1 MSTIRVVH
9 YLNQFFSG
17 LGAEE
22 YAGTGPGKKAGAV
35 GPGIA
40 LQQALG
46 EGAQVVATVYCG
58 DNYANEQANAI
69 DAILELVSDERPDI
83 LIAGPAFA
91 SGRYGLVCGALCVRA
106 QDSAGHRGRDRHA
119 PGQSGR
125 RPVPQQG
132 PHSADA

>member
-9 YLNQFFSG
+9 YLNQFFAG

-22 YAGTGPGKKAGAV
+22 HAGTGPAKKSGVV

-46 EGAQVVATVYCG
+46 EGAQIVATVYCG

-69 DAILELVSDERPDI
+69 DAILALVSEERPDI

-91 SGRYGLVCGALCVRA
+91 SGRYGLACGELCVRA
-106 QDSAGHRGRDRHA
+106 QDCVGHRGRDRHA

-125 RPVPQQG
+125 
-132 PHSADA
+132 

>member
-9 YLNQFFSG
+9 YLNQFFVG
-17 LGAEE
+17 LGAEAH
-22 YAGTGPGKKAGAV
+22 AGTGPGKKAGAV

-69 DAILELVSDERPDI
+69 DAILELVSERA
-83 LIAGPAFA
+83 AGHLDRGP
-91 SGRYGLVCGALCVRA
+91 GLRLRAVRA
-106 QDSAGHRGRDRHA
+106 GVRRAVRTGAGRAGHRGRDRHA

-125 RPVPQQG
+125 RPVPQ
-132 PHSADA
+132 